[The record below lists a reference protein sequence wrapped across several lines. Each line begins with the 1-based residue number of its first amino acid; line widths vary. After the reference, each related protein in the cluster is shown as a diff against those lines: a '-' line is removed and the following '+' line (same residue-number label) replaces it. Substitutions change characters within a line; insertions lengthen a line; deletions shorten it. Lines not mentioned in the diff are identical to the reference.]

1 MLKSEIILEGLCCA
15 NCAAKIE
22 YEINDLNGVKAYMNF
37 INKTLTMETD
47 SYDEELQAKI
57 KAIVHKHEPT
67 VRVIF
72 QGSMDQAEPNISDDD
87 EPKEG
92 ALQKKLFIKLVIGG
106 ALFAAGILFDF
117 ENWLELT
124 LFLVSYIVVGGDV
137 VWRAIKGIA
146 KGQVFSEHFLMS
158 IATIGAFFIGDYA
171 EGVAVMIFYL
181 VGELFQDKAVDHS
194 RKSISALMNIRPDYA
209 NLKSGD
215 GLKKVSPETVNIG
228 DVIVVKPGEKIP
240 LDGRVIEGYS
250 MVDTSALTG
259 ESVPRELEP
268 GNDALSG
275 CINKNGVL
283 TIEVTK
289 DYDDSTVSKILD
301 MVQNA
306 SRRKAPTEK
315 FITKFAR
322 YYTPVVVFSAIAL
335 AIIPPLVIPG
345 AVFSDWLYRALVFLV
360 VSCPCALV
368 ISIPLGFFGGI
379 GGASKRGILIKGSN
393 YLEVLTNV
401 ETVVFDK
408 TGTLTKGIF
417 KVTEINPQNKFTNEE
432 LIEYAAYAE
441 SYSNH
446 PIATSIMKAYTNEID
461 QKSIENHQE
470 IPGHGIK
477 VTVRDKEVLAGNNR
491 LMDSEKIIYD
501 DVETLGTVLHIA
513 INHHYAGNIV
523 ISDEVKEDSAHAI
536 KALKAIGINKTVMLT
551 GDLKAVGDKI
561 GKQLG
566 LDEVYSELL
575 PGDKVDKLEL
585 LETKKS
591 PKGKLTFVGDG
602 INDAPVLAR
611 ADIGIA
617 MGGLGSDAAIEAADI
632 VIMNDEPSQIVTAI
646 KIAKKT
652 RNIVMQNIVFALGIK
667 AIFLVL
673 STFGLATMWQAVF
686 ADTGVTLIAVFNAM
700 RALSTKNI

>member
-1 MLKSEIILEGLCCA
+1 
-15 NCAAKIE
+15 
-22 YEINDLNGVKAYMNF
+22 
-37 INKTLTMETD
+37 
-47 SYDEELQAKI
+47 
-57 KAIVHKHEPT
+57 
-67 VRVIF
+67 
-72 QGSMDQAEPNISDDD
+72 
-87 EPKEG
+87 
-92 ALQKKLFIKLVIGG
+92 
-106 ALFAAGILFDF
+106 
-117 ENWLELT
+117 
-124 LFLVSYIVVGGDV
+124 
-137 VWRAIKGIA
+137 
-146 KGQVFSEHFLMS
+146 
-158 IATIGAFFIGDYA
+158 
-171 EGVAVMIFYL
+171 
-181 VGELFQDKAVDHS
+181 
-194 RKSISALMNIRPDYA
+194 
-209 NLKSGD
+209 
-215 GLKKVSPETVNIG
+215 
-228 DVIVVKPGEKIP
+228 
-240 LDGRVIEGYS
+240 GY
-250 MVDTSALTG
+250 
-259 ESVPRELEP
+259 
-268 GNDALSG
+268 
-275 CINKNGVL
+275 INKNGVL

-289 DYDDSTVSKILD
+289 DFDDSTVSKILD

-322 YYTPVVVFSAIAL
+322 YYTPVVVFSAMAL

-345 AVFSDWLYRALVFLV
+345 AGFSDWLYRALVFLV

-393 YLEVLTNV
+393 YLEALNDV

-417 KVTEINPQNKFTNEE
+417 KVTEINPQNEFTNEE
-432 LIEYAAYAE
+432 LIKYAAYAE

-477 VTVRDKEVLAGNNR
+477 VTVGGKEVLAGNNR
-491 LMDSEKIIYD
+491 LMDSEKIIYN

-513 INHHYAGNIV
+513 INHHYAGNII
-523 ISDEVKEDSAHAI
+523 ISDEVKEDSAQAI
-536 KALKAIGINKTVMLT
+536 KALKALGIKKTVMLT
-551 GDLKAVGDKI
+551 GDLKTVGDKI

-585 LETKKS
+585 LEIKKS
-591 PKGKLTFVGDG
+591 PKGKLAFVGDG

-700 RALSTKNI
+700 RALNTKNI

>member
-1 MLKSEIILEGLCCA
+1 MFKNEILLEGLCCA

-22 YEINDLNGVKAYMNF
+22 YEINELEGVKAYMNF
-37 INKTLTMETD
+37 INKILTIETD
-47 SYDEELQAKI
+47 SYDGALQEKI
-57 KAIVHKHEPT
+57 KVIVQKHEPI

-72 QGSMDQAEPNISDDD
+72 QGTMDQTKPNFSNDD

-92 ALQKKLFIKLVIGG
+92 NLQKKLLIKLVIGG
-106 ALFAAGILFDF
+106 ALFAAGILFNF
-117 ENWLELT
+117 ENWLELI

-158 IATIGAFFIGDYA
+158 IATIGAFLIGDYA

-181 VGELFQDKAVDHS
+181 VGEIFQDKAVDHS

-209 NLKSGD
+209 NLISGD
-215 GLKKVSPETVNIG
+215 ELKKVSPEAVNIG
-228 DVIVVKPGEKIP
+228 DMIVVKPGEKIP
-240 LDGRVIEGYS
+240 LDGRVIEGFS

-259 ESVPRELEP
+259 ESIPRELEP

-275 CINKNGVL
+275 YINKNGVL

-289 DYDDSTVSKILD
+289 DFDDSTVSKILD

-315 FITKFAR
+315 FITKFAG
-322 YYTPVVVFSAIAL
+322 YYTPVVVFSAMAL

-345 AVFSDWLYRALVFLV
+345 AGFSDWLYRALVFLV

-393 YLEVLTNV
+393 YLEALTDV

-417 KVTEINPQNKFTNEE
+417 KVTEINPQNEFTNEE
-432 LIEYAAYAE
+432 LIKYAAYAE

-477 VTVRDKEVLAGNNR
+477 VTVGGKEVLAGNNR
-491 LMDSEKIIYD
+491 LMDSEKIIYN

-513 INHHYAGNIV
+513 INHHYAGNII
-523 ISDEVKEDSAHAI
+523 ISDEVKEDSAQAI
-536 KALKAIGINKTVMLT
+536 KALKALGIKKTVMLT
-551 GDLKAVGDKI
+551 GDLKTVGDKI

-585 LETKKS
+585 LEIKKS
-591 PKGKLTFVGDG
+591 PKGKLAFVGDG

-700 RALSTKNI
+700 RALNTKNI